1 MKSTQDI
8 SILAKKWY
16 RENRTKHPVSHRDN
30 GLFRMLYR
38 AYCRRSGEKD
48 QWEIFSGEYDFR
60 DACGRIYAWYKHTYV
75 TVYQMPTGQQ
85 GQKRGID
92 KKEAAYSF
100 SLCYSDDRSFKRY
113 LVDGKHVSG
122 SLDLFSFILHTAVAF
137 LVPPN
142 ELDSVLQDLGFHPLH
157 VKNVHHL
164 AIYYVLLTF
173 AAPDGSLRGNPFEQV
188 RKLYDRAGEIL
199 GEPSSEPVAAY
210 SFGDKFSWEIRNDLF
225 LEKAIGTENFENLV
239 RLNKD
244 ELNMRHSLLLR
255 DFRILTTVFLNIFDD
270 IHYSPDKPLDARSGE
285 ESYSFYAFAGRFCR
299 KPRSQDRKLR
309 GKETVRSMPR
319 EKFRELLGSMITVS
333 QKYPTR
339 EVMILLW
346 MFAHCFAYTPG
357 IYMDPDDFARI
368 NKKLLK
374 AAGRSADDPCY
385 KRYYDRDILDIYG
398 LITNSDKDR
407 QMQEFRGEDLINC
420 INENLYRYGWKPL
433 NSKLSSDYYIRQ
445 LESLELV
452 LDHDDSYSR
461 CISVTHDDSRIT
473 GIPASVPNVPCPLVA
488 ITWILYHIQQVHRY
502 QPEAWPFLLEF
513 SLYEQI

>member
-1 MKSTQDI
+1 MRNTLDV
-8 SILAKKWY
+8 SILAQKWY
-16 RENRTKHPVSHRDN
+16 RENHEKHAVSHGDN
-30 GLFRMLYR
+30 VLFRMLYK
-38 AYCRRSGEKD
+38 AYCRRSGERD
-48 QWEIFSGEYDFR
+48 QWGEFSGEYDFR
-60 DACGRIYAWYKHTYV
+60 DACSRIYGWYKRTYEI
-75 TVYQMPTGQQ
+75 VYQMPTGQQ
-85 GQKRGID
+85 GQKRGVD

-122 SLDLFSFILHTAVAF
+122 TLDLYSFILHTAVAF
-137 LVPPN
+137 LVPPD

-188 RKLYDRAGEIL
+188 RKLYDRAREIL
-199 GEPSSEPVAAY
+199 DEPSSEPVAAY
-210 SFGDKFSWEIRNDLF
+210 SFGGKFSWQIRNDLF
-225 LEKAIGTENFENLV
+225 LKRAIGTENFENLV

-244 ELNMRHSLLLR
+244 ALNMRHSLLLR
-255 DFRILTTVFLNIFDD
+255 DFRTLTTVFLNIFDD
-270 IHYSPDKPLDARSGE
+270 AHYRPDGPLDARSDE
-285 ESYSFYAFAGRFCR
+285 KSYSFYAFAGRFCR

-309 GKETVRSMPR
+309 EKQTVKIMPR
-319 EKFRELLGSMITVS
+319 DKFRELLGSMITVS

-357 IYMDPDDFARI
+357 IYMDPDDFDRL

-374 AAGRSADDPCY
+374 ADGRSLSDPFY
-385 KRYYDRDILDIYG
+385 RRYYDGNILDIYG

-407 QMQEFRGEDLINC
+407 QMQEFRGDDLIDC
-420 INENLYRYGWKPL
+420 INEKLYRYGWKPL
-433 NSKLSSDYYIRQ
+433 NSKLSSDYYIQR
-445 LESLELV
+445 LKELELV
-452 LDHDDSYSR
+452 LDRDDSYSR
-461 CISVTHDDSRIT
+461 CISIAHDNSRIT

-488 ITWILYHIQQVHRY
+488 ITWILYHIQAVHRY
-502 QPEAWPFLLEF
+502 QPEAWPFPLEF
-513 SLYEQI
+513 SFYEQI